1 MFSYCSEMV
10 SRQEREGAM
19 AVIRGYIA
27 ASLDGY
33 VADAAGGVDWL
44 APYAAVDGGY
54 HDFIDQVGTVVMGRR
69 THDQIPSFGVGWPYA
84 GKRGLVVTS
93 GRGSSFH
100 PGTRFWTGG
109 LPALIGGLRDLDDG
123 DVWVVGGAMLLA
135 AMIAAGALDRLEL
148 LVAPLLLGEGTRLFP
163 PPVRGLKGMT
173 LNRVEAL
180 ERGMVRLDYGLNY
193 RPVRRLPAALQRS
206 SPLGKDFQLSAH
218 PGGSRDPSRA

>member
-1 MFSYCSEMV
+1 
-10 SRQEREGAM
+10 M

-54 HDFIDQVGTVVMGRR
+54 RDFIDQVGTVVMGRR
-69 THDQIPSFGVGWPYA
+69 THDQIPSLGLGWPYA

-93 GRGSSFH
+93 GPGASVQ
-100 PGTRFWTGG
+100 PGTRFWTAG
-109 LPALIGGLRDLDDG
+109 LPALIGCLRDLDDG
-123 DVWVVGGAMLLA
+123 DAWVVGGATLLA

-163 PPVRGLKGMT
+163 PPVRGLKGMA

-180 ERGMVRLDYGLNY
+180 ERGMVRLDYGLSY
-193 RPVRRLPAALQRS
+193 RPVKRSAAAQPPS
-206 SPLGKDFQLSAH
+206 SPGLSGGPKLDQPPRLGSPEQV
-218 PGGSRDPSRA
+218 GG